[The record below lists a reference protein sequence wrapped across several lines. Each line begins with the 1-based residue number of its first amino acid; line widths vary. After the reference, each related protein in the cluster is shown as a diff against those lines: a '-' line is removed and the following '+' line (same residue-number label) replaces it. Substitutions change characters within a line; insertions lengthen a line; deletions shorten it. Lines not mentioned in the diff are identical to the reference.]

1 MEYSPPV
8 QPSCSLFVV
17 MRHSCD
23 SNSPSKCG
31 SELRTQNGPGLGRE
45 HHRRALLEQRRI
57 RKLRSRRN
65 RSPRVRPGLSPV
77 QPRIWI
83 MTFTRGI
90 AAVTYNSPVDLE
102 ILADVGFVRFRT
114 MPLAMVIPLASLDKG
129 YFPPRPSA
137 YPRKYEALALDV
149 HPSNEIMRREK

>member
-31 SELRTQNGPGLGRE
+31 SELRTQNGPELGRE
-45 HHRRALLEQRRI
+45 HHHCALSEQRRI

-90 AAVTYNSPVDLE
+90 AACYLQLTRRPRDLSRCRVCQVPNH
-102 ILADVGFVRFRT
+102 AARNGH
-114 MPLAMVIPLASLDKG
+114 
-129 YFPPRPSA
+129 PPSVLRQRLLPSA
-137 YPRKYEALALDV
+137 PIRL
-149 HPSNEIMRREK
+149 PEKIRSFSTRCSSFE